1 MQYVENKGTASR
13 EEIHSIIMDRLK
25 WARNSK
31 LVEFYIK
38 KLTKQDNIKRISK
51 DWFEYRKALEPF

>member
-1 MQYVENKGTASR
+1 
-13 EEIHSIIMDRLK
+13 LK

-38 KLTKQDNIKRISK
+38 KLTKQGNIKRISK